1 MVAALQHTLKRLPWT
16 AWFAALPV
24 LLVGGTVVPGLVGF
38 FGSVL
43 DVSVWQ
49 ALWSDAQWPHAL
61 RLTLITSVFST
72 LLACV
77 MAGLLVMLHYPAKS
91 WLKLQRHLPLLLA
104 LPHAA
109 FAIGVFFLLAPSG
122 WLARAFAPMMG
133 WSSPPHLETVQD
145 PWGLGLTLALAIKES
160 WFLLWMLSALLVKH
174 GVSRQIVLGQ
184 SLGYRRSQV
193 WMHFIWPPLL
203 KQMQWP
209 LLAVFAYS
217 LSVVDMALIL
227 GPGNPSTLAVLA
239 WRWLSDPDPQLQARG
254 NAVCVVL
261 LGILLCAIALV
272 KFFVWVLHTLRP
284 YPAGKRIAP
293 ASGRLHSI
301 CKPPIFTVVFASA
314 YAALMVLLLWSVAQS
329 WFFPALV
336 PESFTWR
343 YWQQTDWSPFF
354 TTLSIALACCVL
366 ALPIAL
372 LWLEWGASR
381 MQGLIYL
388 PLILPALPLVAA
400 QYASLIYLQLDGS
413 FVAVVWSHLLWVLPY
428 MVLTL
433 VGPYQAFD
441 PRLLLCARAL
451 GCSHW
456 VACLRVKWPL
466 LLRPIVSSMAVGF
479 AVSVAQYLP
488 TLFAG
493 AGRFVTVTT
502 EAVTLSAGGNRSIMA
517 VQALLQIVLPL
528 LALGLASFTAY
539 IWGRHRQGVQ

>member
-1 MVAALQHTLKRLPWT
+1 MVAALQHTLKRLPWA
-16 AWFAALPV
+16 AWLAALPV
-24 LLVGGTVVPGLVGF
+24 LLVGGTVVPGLVVF
-38 FGSVL
+38 FASVL

-49 ALWSDAQWPHAL
+49 ALWSDAQWPQAL
-61 RLTLITSVFST
+61 RLTLITSLFST
-72 LLACV
+72 LLACI
-77 MAGLLVMLHYPAKS
+77 MAGLLVMLHYPVKS

-122 WLARAFAPMMG
+122 WLARVFAPMMG
-133 WSSPPHLETVQD
+133 WSSPPLWETVQD

-160 WFLLWMLSALLVKH
+160 WFLLWMLSALLVKNS
-174 GVSRQIVLGQ
+174 VSRQIVLGQ

-227 GPGNPSTLAVLA
+227 GPGNPPTLAVLA
-239 WRWLSDPDPQLQARG
+239 WRWLSDPDPELQVRG
-254 NAVCVVL
+254 NAVCVAL
-261 LGILLCAIALV
+261 LGILLWAIALV
-272 KFFVWVLHTLRP
+272 KVIVWVLHKLRP
-284 YPAGKRIAP
+284 YPTGKRIAI
-293 ASGRLHSI
+293 SRSIDSI
-301 CKPPIFTVVFASA
+301 CKPPMFTVVFASA

-329 WFFPALV
+329 WFFPVFL

-354 TTLSIALACCVL
+354 TTLSIALVCCIL

-372 LWLEWGASR
+372 VWLEWGASR
-381 MQGLIYL
+381 MQGWMYL

-441 PRLLLCARAL
+441 PRLLLCARAM

-456 VACLRVKWPL
+456 SACLRVKWPL

-539 IWGRHRQGVQ
+539 VWGRHRQGVQ

>member
-16 AWFAALPV
+16 VWLAALPV
-24 LLVGGTVVPGLVGF
+24 LLVGGTVVPGLVVF
-38 FGSVL
+38 F
-43 DVSVWQ
+43 VSVCDVEVWQ
-49 ALWSDAQWPHAL
+49 TLWIDAQWPQAL
-61 RLTLITSVFST
+61 RLTLITSLFST

-91 WLKLQRHLPLLLA
+91 WLKLQHHLPLLLA

-133 WSSPPHLETVQD
+133 WSSPPLWETVQD
-145 PWGLGLTLALAIKES
+145 PRGLGLTLALAIRES

-174 GVSRQIVLGQ
+174 GVSRQIVLGK
-184 SLGYRRSQV
+184 SLGYRPSQV
-193 WMHFIWPPLL
+193 WLHFIWPPLL
-203 KQMQWP
+203 KQLQWP
-209 LLAVFAYS
+209 ILAVFAYS

-227 GPGNPSTLAVLA
+227 GPGNPPTLAVLA
-239 WRWLSDPDPQLQARG
+239 WRWLSDPDPQLQVRG

-261 LGILLCAIALV
+261 LVILLCAIALV
-272 KFFVWVLHTLRP
+272 KLMVGLAHKLRP
-284 YPAGKRIAP
+284 YPSGKRSAP

-301 CKPPIFTVVFASA
+301 CKLPIFTVIFASA

-329 WFFPALV
+329 WFFPALL
-336 PESFTWR
+336 PESFTLR
-343 YWQQTDWSPFF
+343 YWQQTDWSPLI
-354 TTLSIALACCVL
+354 TTLSIALTCCVL

-381 MQGLIYL
+381 MQGWMYL

-400 QYASLIYLQLDGS
+400 QYASLIYFQLDGS
-413 FVAVVWSHLLWVLPY
+413 FMAVVWSHLLWVLPY

-433 VGPYQAFD
+433 VGPYRAFD
-441 PRLLLCARAL
+441 PRLLLTARAL
-451 GCSHW
+451 GCSHM

-517 VQALLQIVLPL
+517 VQALLQIILPL
-528 LALGLASFTAY
+528 LALGLGSLTAY
-539 IWGRHRQGVQ
+539 VWGRHRQGVQ

>member
-1 MVAALQHTLKRLPWT
+1 MVAALQHTLKRLPWK
-16 AWFAALPV
+16 AWLAALPV
-24 LLVGGTVVPGLVGF
+24 LLIGGTVVPGLVGF
-38 FGSVL
+38 FASVL

-49 ALWSDAQWPHAL
+49 ALWSDAQWPQAL
-61 RLTLITSVFST
+61 RLTLITSLFST
-72 LLACV
+72 LLACI
-77 MAGLLVMLHYPAKS
+77 MAGLLVMLHYPVKS

-122 WLARAFAPMMG
+122 WLARVFAPMMG
-133 WSSPPHLETVQD
+133 WSSPPLWETVQD

-160 WFLLWMLSALLVKH
+160 WFLLWMLSALLVKNS
-174 GVSRQIVLGQ
+174 VSRQIVLGQ

-193 WMHFIWPPLL
+193 WMHFIWPLLL

-227 GPGNPSTLAVLA
+227 GPGNPPTLAVLA
-239 WRWLSDPDPQLQARG
+239 WRWLSDPDPELQVRG
-254 NAVCVVL
+254 NAVCVAL

-272 KFFVWVLHTLRP
+272 KVIVWVLHKLRP
-284 YPAGKRIAP
+284 YPTGKRIAI
-293 ASGRLHSI
+293 SRSIDSI
-301 CKPPIFTVVFASA
+301 CKPPMFTVIFASA

-329 WFFPALV
+329 WFFPAFL

-354 TTLSIALACCVL
+354 TTLSIALVCCIL

-372 LWLEWGASR
+372 VWLEWGASR
-381 MQGLIYL
+381 MQGWMYL

-441 PRLLLCARAL
+441 PRLLLSARAM

-456 VACLRVKWPL
+456 SACLRVKWPL

-539 IWGRHRQGVQ
+539 VWGRHRQGV